1 MAELSTNNPYAAPRA
16 QVADVAED
24 AATQPV
30 RFWPPKGRL
39 GRLRYVA
46 YGLAIWLGVSL
57 LSGVLVGLLAV
68 SSSSGGEFFAWLP
81 AVLGV
86 TIIALTFPL
95 TIQRLHD
102 LNWNGW
108 LSVLMFVPFLNMIF
122 GLILVFVPGT
132 KGTNRYGA
140 LPPPNSGVL
149 KLLVSLLLGLMVL
162 GIAAAIA
169 LPAYSDYTQRARAA
183 QSR

>member
-16 QVADVAED
+16 QVADVAVD
-24 AATQPV
+24 AAIQPI

-46 YGLAIWLGVSL
+46 YALAIWLGVSL
-57 LSGVLVGLLAV
+57 LVGGLVGVLAA
-68 SSSSGGEFFAWLP
+68 SKSSGGEFFALLP

-86 TIIALTFPL
+86 GIIALTFPL

-108 LSVLMFVPFLNMIF
+108 LSVLSFAPFLNMIF
-122 GLILVFVPGT
+122 GLVLLFVPGT
-132 KGTNRYGA
+132 KGPNRYGA
-140 LPPPNSGVL
+140 PPPPNSGGL
-149 KLLVSLLLGLMVL
+149 KLVASLLFGLFVV
-162 GIAAAIA
+162 GIVAAIA
-169 LPAYSDYTQRARAA
+169 LPAYSDYTKRARAV
-183 QSR
+183 QTR

>member
-16 QVADVAED
+16 QVADVAQD
-24 AATQPV
+24 AATQPI

-46 YGLAIWLGVSL
+46 YGLALWMGVSFL
-57 LSGVLVGLLAV
+57 VGGVVGVLAA
-68 SSSSGGEFFAWLP
+68 SRSNGGEFFALLP
-81 AVLGV
+81 TILGV
-86 TIIALTFPL
+86 GIIALTFPL

-132 KGTNRYGA
+132 KGANRYGA
-140 LPPPNSGVL
+140 PPPPNSGVL
-149 KLLVSLLLGLMVL
+149 KLLVSLLLGLVVL
-162 GIAAAIA
+162 GIVAAIA
-169 LPAYSDYTQRARAA
+169 LPAYSDYTKRARAV
-183 QSR
+183 QTR